1 MSAFVKASFN
11 RDSAES
17 ARATK
22 ARALGCVAA
31 RVLLALLLA
40 AVPGW
45 SAEDGETNKQ
55 ARLAFVKQTL
65 AEHSLQTADEAATTL
80 KLTDE
85 PAIWYTNPVRS
96 ARGTGATFFW
106 LNGSRPIAAVSLS
119 IRDKGRLF
127 RELTLLDD
135 VPLKATR
142 GGQPI
147 WLPRKPDKTW
157 ASLRDA
163 PHPGNNES
171 VRLRQMRSMSR
182 RFQGRL
188 IKDQLEGGSLRVL
201 SKPLHRYHNADAGII
216 DGAVFA
222 MVEATDPEILLSFE
236 ARSNES
242 GGAWHYRLAR
252 MTSRPSEVRLDGKP
266 HWSTAA
272 YWQNPRSP
280 ADPYIEGRAGTYEEQ

>member
-1 MSAFVKASFN
+1 MRAFVKVSSN
-11 RDSAES
+11 HDSAES
-17 ARATK
+17 ARA
-22 ARALGCVAA
+22 GIAA
-31 RVLLALLLA
+31 RVSMLLALLLA
-40 AVPGW
+40 PVLSW
-45 SAEDGETNKQ
+45 SGEDGETNNQ
-55 ARLAFVKQTL
+55 ARLSFVKQIL
-65 AEHSLQTADEAATTL
+65 AEHTLQTADESATTL
-80 KLTDE
+80 KLTEE

-127 RELTLLDD
+127 RELTMLDD

-147 WLPRKPDKTW
+147 WLPRKPGKTW
-157 ASLRDA
+157 ASLPEA
-163 PHPGNNES
+163 PRPGNSES
-171 VRLRQMRSMSR
+171 VRLLQMRSMSR

-222 MVEATDPEILLSFE
+222 LVEATDPEILLSFE
-236 ARSNES
+236 ARSNEP

-252 MTSRPSEVRLDGKP
+252 MTSRPSEVTLDGKP

-280 ADPYIEGRAGTYEEQ
+280 ADPYIEGRAGTYEEK

>member
-1 MSAFVKASFN
+1 MKASFN
-11 RDSAES
+11 RDSPES
-17 ARATK
+17 ARAAK
-22 ARALGCVAA
+22 ALSHEWIAA
-31 RVLLALLLA
+31 SASVLLALLLA
-40 AVPGW
+40 PVPGW

-55 ARLAFVKQTL
+55 ARLAFLKQTL
-65 AEHSLQTADEAATTL
+65 AEHTLETADESATTL
-80 KLTDE
+80 ELAEE

-96 ARGTGATFFW
+96 AHGTGATFFW

-119 IRDKGRLF
+119 IRDEGRLF
-127 RELTLLDD
+127 RELTMLDD
-135 VPLKATR
+135 VPLTATR
-142 GGQPI
+142 DGQPI
-147 WLPRKPDKTW
+147 WSPRKPGTTW
-157 ASLRDA
+157 ASLPEA
-163 PHPGNNES
+163 PHPGDSES
-171 VRLRQMRSMSR
+171 IRLLQMRSMSR

-201 SKPLHRYHNADAGII
+201 SKPLHRYQDAEAGII

-222 MVEATDPEILLSFE
+222 LVEATDPEILLSFE

-252 MTSRPSEVRLDGKP
+252 MTSRPSEVTLDGKL

-280 ADPYIEGRAGTYEEQ
+280 ADPYIEGRAGTYEEP